1 MLGCTIFIAKMPPN
15 YVSRE
20 VNQQMTHQYEYHL
33 EETRE
38 IFQQVS
44 QHYLTTIFLNQYH
57 SNYSTYV

>member
-1 MLGCTIFIAKMPPN
+1 MPPN